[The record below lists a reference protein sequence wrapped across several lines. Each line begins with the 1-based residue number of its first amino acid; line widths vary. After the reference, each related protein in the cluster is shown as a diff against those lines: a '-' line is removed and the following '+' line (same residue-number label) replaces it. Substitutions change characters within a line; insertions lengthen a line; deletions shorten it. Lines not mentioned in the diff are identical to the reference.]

1 MNWSNLWDPLQTLW
15 ASTVTYLPRILGVI
29 GLLILAWIVA
39 RILRHVA
46 RKLVRA
52 SGVDKRLG
60 KGANEKDKRQWPV
73 AEGTG
78 TVVAWIVWILFIVAI
93 LQVLEL
99 QAVLQPVTVLLE
111 KTFAAIPNIIAA
123 LIVLVVFFVVG
134 RFVAGLVSR
143 LLASVGFDEAP
154 VKMGLTHKSL
164 KGPSSPS
171 NLAGYILMV
180 ALMLF
185 AVIMAADLLGFT
197 MISELVT
204 DFIEFFALVV
214 WGGIIIGGG
223 VFIANLVAHT
233 LKTGGRSQ
241 TTISVVR
248 LVIIVLSV
256 AIGLRAMGFAN
267 DMILL
272 LFGLLWGAVSL
283 AAALAFGLGG
293 RKVAGEL
300 LERWTR
306 SHVPGVEKKK
316 EE

>member
-1 MNWSNLWDPLQTLW
+1 MNWSNLWDPLQSLW
-15 ASTVTYLPRILGVI
+15 ASTVIYLPRILGVI

-143 LLASVGFDEAP
+143 LLASAGFDEVP
-154 VKMGLTHKSL
+154 VKMGLTHKPL
-164 KGPSSPS
+164 KGSSSPS
-171 NLAGYILMV
+171 SLAGYLIMV

-185 AVIMAADLLGFT
+185 AIIMAADLLGFT

-204 DFIEFFALVV
+204 QFIEFFALVV

-223 VFIANLVAHT
+223 VFIANLVANT
-233 LKTGGRSQ
+233 LKVGGRSK
-241 TTISVVR
+241 TVISVVR
-248 LVIIVLSV
+248 LVVIVLSV

-300 LERWTR
+300 LERWTKT
-306 SHVPGVEKKK
+306 HVPGADKTEK
-316 EE
+316 

>member
-1 MNWSNLWDPLQTLW
+1 MNWSNLWDPLQSLG
-15 ASTVTYLPRILGVI
+15 ASIVTYLPRILGVI

-39 RILRHVA
+39 KVFKSIA

-52 SGVDKRLG
+52 SGIDKRLG
-60 KGANEKDKRQWPV
+60 KGQNEKDKTQFPV

-78 TVVAWIVWILFIVAI
+78 TVVSWTVWILFIVAI
-93 LQVLEL
+93 LQVLGL

-111 KTFAAIPNIIAA
+111 KTFAAIPNIVAA

-134 RFVAGLVSR
+134 RFVAGLVTR
-143 LLASVGFDEAP
+143 LLARVGFDQAP

-164 KGPSSPS
+164 EGPSSPS
-171 NLAGYILMV
+171 SLAGYILMV

-185 AVIMAADLLGFT
+185 AILMAADLLGFA
-197 MISELVT
+197 MISALIT

-214 WGGIIIGGG
+214 WGGIVIGGG
-223 VFIANLVAHT
+223 VFIANLVANT
-233 LKTGGRSQ
+233 LKAGGRSQ
-241 TTISVVR
+241 TVISATR
-248 LVIIVLSV
+248 LIIIVLSV

-272 LFGLLWGAVSL
+272 LFGLLWGAISL

-293 RKVAGEL
+293 RKVAGDL
-300 LERWTR
+300 LENWTKT
-306 SHVPGVEKKK
+306 HVPGAKKK
-316 EE
+316 EG

>member
-1 MNWSNLWDPLQTLW
+1 MDWSNVWAPLQAFFTAL
-15 ASTVTYLPRILGVI
+15 AAYLPRILGVI
-29 GLLILAWIVA
+29 ALLILAWIVA
-39 RILRHVA
+39 RIFRAIA

-60 KGANEKDKRQWPV
+60 KGANEKDKRQFPV

-78 TVVAWIVWILFIVAI
+78 TVVAWTVWILFIVAI
-93 LQVLEL
+93 LQVLGL
-99 QAVLQPVTVLLE
+99 QAVLQPVTVLLD

-134 RFVAGLVSR
+134 RFVAGLVRR
-143 LLASVGFDEAP
+143 LLASIGFDEAP
-154 VKMGLTHKSL
+154 VKMGLTRRSL
-164 KGPSSPS
+164 QGASSPS
-171 NLAGYILMV
+171 SLAGYILMV
-180 ALMLF
+180 GLMLF
-185 AVIMAADLLGFT
+185 ATIMAADLLGFT
-197 MISELVT
+197 MISELVSE
-204 DFIEFFALVV
+204 FIEFFALVV
-214 WGGIIIGGG
+214 WGGIVIGGG
-223 VFIANLVAHT
+223 VFIANLVANT
-233 LKTGGRSQ
+233 LKAGGRSQ
-241 TTISVVR
+241 TIISVTR

-300 LERWTR
+300 LERWTKA
-306 SHVPGVEKKK
+306 HVPGVDKTEK
-316 EE
+316 